1 MMELPKLTVKDK
13 KILKLLDRDARE
25 SNSQLAKKARLS
37 KNIVNYQIHRLEKE
51 GIIKRYI
58 TLVDYS
64 KLGYMLFRVYLDLYE
79 KDLQK
84 EQELVQYLVK
94 NKKTGLVARTSGD
107 WDIIF
112 TLYVKSLEEFNEEWY
127 KFTDKFKEI
136 IKSYNNNLVTREFT
150 YPRNYLLP
158 EKGDERL
165 FWDRGASDTQIEIDE
180 KDQILLKELLE
191 NARAPV
197 NEMARKI
204 GLGSMAI
211 IYRLRQMEKKN
222 IILGYRAE
230 LDFNKLG
237 YESYK
242 VNLELEDT
250 KVIKEILAYC
260 KVSPGVVSVIR
271 PISDNV
277 DLEFDVEVT
286 DFSDFSKLM
295 DGMKKQFPGAI
306 RDYMYIKILEQ
317 LKQVHLPL

>member
-1 MMELPKLTVKDK
+1 MELPKLTVKDK
-13 KILKLLDRDARE
+13 KILKLLDCDARE

-51 GIIKRYI
+51 GLIKRYI
-58 TLVDYS
+58 TLIDYS

-84 EQELVQYLVK
+84 EQELMQFLIK

-112 TLYVKSLEEFNEEWY
+112 TLYVKSLDEFNEEWY
-127 KFTDKFKEI
+127 KFTDKFRDI

-165 FWDRGASDTQIEIDE
+165 FWERGGSEAGVGVDE
-180 KDQILLKELLE
+180 KDQILLKEMLE
-191 NARAPV
+191 HARAPV
-197 NEMARKI
+197 NELAKKI

-211 IYRLRQMEKKN
+211 IYRLRQLEKKGV
-222 IILGYRAE
+222 ILGYRAE

-237 YESYK
+237 YEAYK

-250 KVIKEILAYC
+250 TVMKEILAYC
-260 KVSPGVVSVIR
+260 KVSPGVVSVVR

-277 DLEFDVEVT
+277 DLEFDVEVQ
-286 DFSDFSKLM
+286 DFSDFFKLM
-295 DGMKKQFPGAI
+295 DGIKKQFPRAI
-306 RDYMYIKILEQ
+306 RDYKYIKILEQ
-317 LKQVHLPL
+317 HKQVHLPL